1 MIFKEYYEKSKGLDE
16 SDAFKLFVEYKK
28 EHEEFQL
35 FTDYKL
41 EEQTEFPYLTEEE
54 NLEVNEYVKIY
65 ESKYGDLS
73 KLDNK
78 FLAKVLKV
86 EESELENL
94 DEGLFGKILGGT
106 AGLLFGATIG
116 KIIANALGVEKG
128 ILYDMFTSKLVNI
141 ALGAAIGKHITEP
154 KNNR

>member
-1 MIFKEYYEKSKGLDE
+1 MTFKEYYEKSKGLDE
-16 SDAFKLFVEYKK
+16 SDAFKLFMEYK
-28 EHEEFQL
+28 EENQKDFQL
-35 FTDYKL
+35 FSDYTL
-41 EEQTEFPYLTEEE
+41 EESEFPYLTEEE
-54 NLEVNEYVKIY
+54 NLEVNEYVKLY
-65 ESKYGDLS
+65 EEEYGDLS

-78 FLAKVLKV
+78 FIAKILKV

-94 DEGLFGKILGGT
+94 DEGLFGKIIGGT
-106 AGLLFGATIG
+106 AGLLFGAAIG

-128 ILYDMFTSKLVNI
+128 ILYDMFTSRLVNV